1 MTNKAKIR
9 LLNISGAVISF
20 AAPAVAAVLEFPRVK
35 SEVTVSNDF
44 LTVLNLS
51 TAAFAIIAILLAVS
65 CWRFIKNH
73 ITLPDSGLGLTL
85 VLLAICY
92 GVELIIH
99 SFVVILEWAA
109 LGCLASLILYKFADK
124 LEGKDG

>member
-1 MTNKAKIR
+1 MTNKAKAR
-9 LLNISGAVISF
+9 LLNISGAVVSF
-20 AAPAVAAVLEFPRVK
+20 AAPAVATIAEFPRMK
-35 SEVTVSNDF
+35 SEVAVENDF
-44 LTVLNLS
+44 LAVLNLS

-73 ITLPDSGLGLTL
+73 VTLPDSGLGLTL

-109 LGCLASLILYKFADK
+109 LGCLASLILYKLADK
-124 LEGKDG
+124 VKEE

>member
-20 AAPAVAAVLEFPRVK
+20 AAPAVAAVAEFPRMK
-35 SEVTVSNDF
+35 SEVAVENDF
-44 LTVLNLS
+44 LAVLNLS
-51 TAAFAIIAILLAVS
+51 TTAFAIIAILLAVS

-73 ITLPDSGLGLTL
+73 VSLPNSGLGLTV

-109 LGCLASLILYKFADK
+109 LGCLASLILYKIADNLK
-124 LEGKDG
+124 EE

>member
-1 MTNKAKIR
+1 MTNKAKIQ

-20 AAPAVAAVLEFPRVK
+20 AAPAVAAVAEFPRMK
-35 SEVTVSNDF
+35 NEVAVENDF
-44 LTVLNLS
+44 LAALNLS

-73 ITLPDSGLGLTL
+73 VTLPDSGLGLTV

-109 LGCLASLILYKFADK
+109 LGCLASLILYKLADK
-124 LEGKDG
+124 LKEE